1 MNTKSRKKI
10 ALCFHGI
17 HGGESTGKNYHS
29 TDFKK
34 GENNSSSK
42 VLETSYK
49 YFYENII
56 KHNDVDIF
64 FHTWD
69 VNLKDKM
76 VELYKPKKY
85 LVENQKKFSIPDYVG
100 TYLAGGGYDENR
112 GQAHYSRWYSF
123 KKSNE
128 LKKQYE
134 EENNFKYDLVMQS
147 RLDLCWLD
155 KIIFENEFN
164 PKYFYTSTPIP
175 SDDNHQTISKIAV
188 GFLYQSK
195 IIELPDRWFVSDS
208 HKMDEFSKLYDLL
221 NDFCNPES
229 KISIRQYAGISSHY
243 MVCNYLT
250 KHLNYDII
258 HKFKYR
264 DRHLMY
270 RDLGKFSHTDY
281 LNEINNQMVISND
294 K

>member
-1 MNTKSRKKI
+1 MNIKNHKKI

-29 TDFKK
+29 TDFEK
-34 GENNSSSK
+34 GENNSSIR
-42 VLETSYK
+42 VLETSHK
-49 YFYENII
+49 YLYENII

-85 LVENQKKFSIPDYVG
+85 LVENQRKFSIPDYVG
-100 TYLAGGGYDENR
+100 THSMGGGYDEKR

-128 LKKQYE
+128 LKEEYE
-134 EENNFKYDLVMQS
+134 KNNKFKYDLVMQS
-147 RLDLCWLD
+147 RLDLCWTEKVD
-155 KIIFENEFN
+155 FQKEFDSN
-164 PKYFYTSTPIP
+164 YFYTSTPIH
-175 SDDNHQTISKIAV
+175 SGKV
-188 GFLYQSK
+188 
-195 IIELPDRWFVSDS
+195 ELPDRWFVSDS
-208 HKMDEFSKLYDLL
+208 YKMDKFSKLYDLI
-221 NDFCNPES
+221 NDFCNPKS
-229 KISIRQYAGISSHY
+229 KISVPQYAGISSHF

-250 KHLNYDII
+250 KHLNYNIK

-264 DRHLMY
+264 NKHLMY
-270 RDLGKFSHTDY
+270 RDL
-281 LNEINNQMVISND
+281 NEQ
-294 K
+294 